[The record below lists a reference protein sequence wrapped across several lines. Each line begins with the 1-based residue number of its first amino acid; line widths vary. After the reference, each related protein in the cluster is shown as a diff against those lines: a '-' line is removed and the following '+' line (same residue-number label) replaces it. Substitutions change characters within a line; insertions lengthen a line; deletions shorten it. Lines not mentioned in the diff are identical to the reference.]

1 VSGREGRALYIAEI
15 WRYPVK
21 SMAGERLTSAI
32 IGAGGIDGDRRLHVE
47 NRRGRVITARTH
59 PRLLGHRARTGDD
72 GTVLVGDRPWYHPVI
87 ADEVAAIAGEGAQV
101 VPSADGVFDILP
113 LLVATDGAIAAFGH
127 DGRRLRPNLVIGGV
141 AGLDERGWEGGG
153 LRIGDVVIALAD
165 LRGRCVMTTYDP
177 DTLVQDPD
185 VLKSIVRRFDG
196 RLALN
201 AAVEVGG
208 RVAVGDPVEFAT
220 IGERGRA
227 EALPYT

>member
-1 VSGREGRALYIAEI
+1 MHIAEI

-21 SMAGERLTSAI
+21 SMAGELLAVATLD
-32 IGAGGIDGDRRLHVE
+32 GGGIDGDRRLHVE
-47 NRRGRVITARTH
+47 DRRGRAITARTH
-59 PRLLGHRARTGDD
+59 PRLLGHRARTADD
-72 GTVLVGDRPWYHPVI
+72 GTVLVDDRPWYDP
-87 ADEVAAIAGEGAQV
+87 EVAAAVAISAGAGAQI
-101 VPSADGVFDILP
+101 VPSAAGVFDILP

-141 AGLDERGWEGGG
+141 TGLDERGWEGRG

-185 VLKSIVRRFDG
+185 VLKSIVRRFNG

-201 AAVEVGG
+201 AAVAAGG
-208 RVAVGDPVEFAT
+208 RIRVGDPVELVSQLT
-220 IGERGRA
+220 GS
-227 EALPYT
+227 